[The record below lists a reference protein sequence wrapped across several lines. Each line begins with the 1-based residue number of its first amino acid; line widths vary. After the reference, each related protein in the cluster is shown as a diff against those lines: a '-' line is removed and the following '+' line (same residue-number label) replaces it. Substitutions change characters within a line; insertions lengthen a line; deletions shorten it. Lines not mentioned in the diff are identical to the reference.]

1 MDEILTGSLSSFSEF
16 LSAKQHQ
23 VHIMPPLTQIVMI
36 SHFLFACIETKT
48 NCGLCKKG
56 CWGNMCGQVETSG
69 RNVSV
74 TGRQE
79 PVGVLLEEA
88 CLFIDKENIQT
99 GKKQSSRSTLPV
111 PSLPV
116 LSTRSL

>member
-1 MDEILTGSLSSFSEF
+1 MVEILTGSLSSFSEF
-16 LSAKQHQ
+16 LSAKQHK

-36 SHFLFACIETKT
+36 SHLLFASIETKT
-48 NCGLCKKG
+48 NCGLCKNC

-69 RNVSV
+69 RDVSV

-88 CLFIDKENIQT
+88 
-99 GKKQSSRSTLPV
+99 SSS
-111 PSLPV
+111 
-116 LSTRSL
+116 